1 MGRLETTVFA
11 TLGGVRRCDGQAFFD
26 KLLST
31 CNRMAAS
38 SYVPPKRKKAA
49 ALIKTATLGVI
60 ILLLVRRLFFFCRR
74 AAVTEYI
81 DLADENA
88 PIHCLHFYHP
98 LGYWIDN

>member
-1 MGRLETTVFA
+1 MGRLETTIFA
-11 TLGGVRRCDGQAFFD
+11 SLGGVCRCEGQAFFD